1 MPSFTPNKRKSLID
15 LLLRRG
21 SKQNEELRP
30 CKPIPPELLDQSL
43 LPKEMRTSHI
53 DNAVQSAATGQYH
66 RQTTSEWPASS
77 QGYYY
82 PPNSGSSSP
91 HQSMRSYTNYHVAN
105 QIVEEPQSSQ
115 DYQQTCAVSP
125 QTAYYTPSPQATYY
139 SPSSPTAA
147 YHSPVSYQTTYSPQ
161 FTQSPQATEQAPT
174 YVQDGRNRYYTLGSV
189 TTSYTNN
196 SVNIEGN
203 NMVTFTHISRREGQP
218 NAVVTQS
225 YQSNSGGYY
234 NGNYQGQAQL
244 EWQRHRSE
252 TQ

>member
-1 MPSFTPNKRKSLID
+1 
-15 LLLRRG
+15 
-21 SKQNEELRP
+21 
-30 CKPIPPELLDQSL
+30 
-43 LPKEMRTSHI
+43 
-53 DNAVQSAATGQYH
+53 
-66 RQTTSEWPASS
+66 
-77 QGYYY
+77 
-82 PPNSGSSSP
+82 
-91 HQSMRSYTNYHVAN
+91 MRSYTNYQYGHAASPVSTSGATYAQSDTQWAQPQSPSFSVAN

-115 DYQQTCAVSP
+115 DYQQTYAVSP

-139 SPSSPTAA
+139 SPSSPTPA
-147 YHSPVSYQTTYSPQ
+147 YHSPVSHQTTYSPQ
-161 FTQSPQATEQAPT
+161 FTQSPQATEQTPT

-189 TTSYTNN
+189 TTSYTDN

-225 YQSNSGGYY
+225 YQSNSSGGYY
-234 NGNYQGQAQL
+234 NGNCQGQAQL